1 MQKTKFH
8 IIPYFEQVSIGDTWF
23 TLNRLCFQIVI
34 NTLTHNHTNTN
45 IGSYNLHGSVFQ
57 LNNKHLNNL
66 RYFPIILSQSIK
78 TFSKECYIEF
88 GGIICIHEQRN
99 TFCTD
104 SRLYFNFCCFLY
116 VPAHTTNVI
125 KPILKVMYSTAAQ
138 NLALY
143 KSTVLKTWCVQ
154 RVMLHLKHTQLH
166 VKIRYRGYE
175 RNINTDLH

>member
-8 IIPYFEQVSIGDTWF
+8 ITSYFEQVGIGDTWF
-23 TLNRLCFQIVI
+23 SLNRLCFQIVI

-45 IGSYNLHGSVFQ
+45 IGNYNLHGSVFQ

-66 RYFPIILSQSIK
+66 RYFPITLSQSIK

-88 GGIICIHEQRN
+88 GDIICIPEPRN

-104 SRLYFNFCCFLY
+104 SRLYFNFCYFLY
-116 VPAHTTNVI
+116 VPAHTTLI

-143 KSTVLKTWCVQ
+143 QSTVLKTYWCVQ
-154 RVMLHLKHTQLH
+154 RVMLHIKHTQLH
-166 VKIRYRGYE
+166 GKICYRGYK